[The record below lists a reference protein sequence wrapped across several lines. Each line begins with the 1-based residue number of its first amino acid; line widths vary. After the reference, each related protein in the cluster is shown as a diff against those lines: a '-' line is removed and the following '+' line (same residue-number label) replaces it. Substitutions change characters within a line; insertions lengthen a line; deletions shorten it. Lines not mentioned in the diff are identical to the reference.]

1 MLTLEKQI
9 SLPDT
14 IYELLVK
21 YYNDM
26 YNWEFVSII
35 NFASSDLLLSD
46 SHQKIIV
53 SPNVTQF
60 GCIQITTETFR
71 SAIAL

>member
-1 MLTLEKQI
+1 MFIPKKQI

-26 YNWEFVSII
+26 YNQKFVSITD
-35 NFASSDLLLSD
+35 FASSNLSLSN

-53 SPNVTQF
+53 SSNVTQF
-60 GCIQITTETFR
+60 GHIQIATETFR
-71 SAIAL
+71 SAIAP

>member
-1 MLTLEKQI
+1 MLMPKKQVL
-9 SLPDT
+9 LPDI

-21 YYNDM
+21 YYNDT
-26 YNWEFVSII
+26 YNREFVSITD
-35 NFASSDLLLSD
+35 FASSDLSLSN

-60 GCIQITTETFR
+60 GHI
-71 SAIAL
+71 